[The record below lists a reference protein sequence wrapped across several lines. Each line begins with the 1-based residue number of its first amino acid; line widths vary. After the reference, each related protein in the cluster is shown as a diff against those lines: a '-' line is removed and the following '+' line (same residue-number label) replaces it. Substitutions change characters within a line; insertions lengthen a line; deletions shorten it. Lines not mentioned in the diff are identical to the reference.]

1 MDRYFLVDI
10 MQLTKTLE
18 VSPVVVIQ
26 WITMDKDKVVTK
38 DLLNCPIFYSRE
50 IRMRNDKYSRLIRPR
65 LVHKAFCIG
74 LKLGW

>member
-26 WITMDKDKVVTK
+26 WITMDKDKVVME

-50 IRMRNDKYSRLIRPR
+50 IHMRNDKYS
-65 LVHKAFCIG
+65 
-74 LKLGW
+74 